1 MQKYLAVLALAG
13 LVVLLLLL
21 PSTAADQAPKAD
33 SSVQKTFDKLLNAIK
48 AKDREAFVAEAT
60 DAVKKE
66 TTPEAMDALEK
77 HVGSRLKGGFEAT
90 YLCQVKKGGI
100 QVYLWKLT
108 FKDGGDDL
116 VALMALQDA
125 KVASLH
131 FQ

>member
-1 MQKYLAVLALAG
+1 
-13 LVVLLLLL
+13 
-21 PSTAADQAPKAD
+21 
-33 SSVQKTFDKLLNAIK
+33 
-48 AKDREAFVAEAT
+48 
-60 DAVKKE
+60 
-66 TTPEAMDALEK
+66 MDALEK

-116 VALMALQDA
+116 VALMALQDG